1 MVRKRLFARPI
12 LVGGLGVTASLGLLG
27 GLHDLLADGTLVASL
42 IAASTGIWWW
52 RRQPSSAAA
61 PEVKPVI
68 AVERNTVEAA
78 IAALAPA
85 ISALQTELHT
95 LTPDTATAIA
105 AGLEQRRQAL
115 VTALDRT
122 VLQLAIVGDARSG
135 KSSLYEHL
143 SSVAQSES
151 DPTLSLTEVSL
162 PPSDDDSNGAITQQV
177 LQYDAVLYL
186 VTEDLTD
193 SALNDIKSLTIA
205 GQRVLVCLNKQ
216 DNFLPRDRAVVL
228 EQIQS
233 RLQSLPQ
240 PVDSVAIAAAP
251 RPIKV
256 RTYDAEG
263 QAAERIE
270 TPLASVS
277 AVTNQVTQ
285 WLQADVAH
293 LVAQTVMRQVHQLR
307 REIQGELNR
316 ARHQQALPL
325 VEQLQWTAAATAFAS
340 PVPSLDMLAAIAIN
354 GQLVMDLGRVYQQPL
369 ALDQAKAI
377 ATELAKIVVKLGIV
391 EVSSQLLTTALKSHA
406 ATFVVGGGV
415 QGFSA
420 AYLTRLCGE
429 SLMAYFEE
437 RALSGQAETAISV
450 ETISDK
456 LQTFLPRTQRT
467 EFLQSLIQQG
477 RQRLTPKP
485 AAIAAA
491 NSPEL
496 HLDAA
501 DLTTAVA
508 HAEPV
513 SARDSG

>member
-27 GLHDLLADGTLVASL
+27 GLHDLLADGTLLASL
-42 IAASTGIWWW
+42 IAAGTGIWWW
-52 RRQPSSAAA
+52 RRQPSTTAT
-61 PEVKPVI
+61 PEIKPVI
-68 AVERNTVEAA
+68 AVERETVEAA
-78 IAALAPA
+78 IAALTPT
-85 ISALQTELHT
+85 ISALQTELTT
-95 LTPDTATAIA
+95 LTPDTAAAIA

-135 KSSLYEHL
+135 KSSLHEHL
-143 SSVAQSES
+143 KLVAQPES
-151 DPTLSLTEVSL
+151 DPTLSLTEVPL
-162 PPSDDDSNGAITQQV
+162 TPSDNDDRATVQQV

-233 RLQSLPQ
+233 RLQTLPQ

-263 QAAERIE
+263 QADERIE

-277 AVTNQVTQ
+277 AVTDQVTQ

-293 LVAQTVMRQVHQLR
+293 LVAQTVMRQVHHLR

-377 ATELAKIVVKLGIV
+377 ATELAKVVVKLGIV

-415 QGFSA
+415 QAFSA

-437 RALSGQAETAISV
+437 RALSGQAETAVSV
-450 ETISDK
+450 DAIGNQ
-456 LQTFLPRTQRT
+456 LQTLLPRTQRT

-477 RQRLTPKP
+477 IHKLTPKP

-491 NSPEL
+491 NAPEL

-501 DLTTAVA
+501 DLTTVVA